1 MKNSFIK
8 SLPFEWGVGLRYTFS
23 MRGSR
28 RDGFV
33 SFISGM
39 SVLSIAVG
47 VMALIVVLSVMNGFQ
62 KEVRD
67 KMLSVLP
74 HAEIV
79 HTAGPLADWMSLAKT
94 VESKNKEIIGAAPYV
109 RSQGLL
115 SSGANIKGVA
125 VTGID
130 PEAEKSVSNVATVM
144 KVGKLS
150 DLKPGSFNI
159 IIGLDL
165 ARSLG
170 VVPGDKISMMVPQG
184 QFTPA
189 GMVPRMKQ
197 FTVSGV
203 FNSGHYEYD
212 SSMSFINLK
221 DAAALYRTGG
231 PTGLRLKLQDMQE
244 APAVARSLNSQLQDG
259 YYAFDWSRQNKNWF
273 AAVQVEKRMMGIIL
287 FLIVLVGAFG
297 LVSSLVMTVNSKRSD
312 IAILRTQGASQGSI
326 MKIFM
331 IQGMFIGFVGVAI
344 GVGLGLLLAFHVE
357 SIVNT
362 IEAMFNVQ
370 FLPKDIYL
378 ISNMPSE
385 PRADDIVPIAVFSFL
400 LSLAATIYPSWRA
413 ARIQP
418 AEALRYE

>member
-1 MKNSFIK
+1 M
-8 SLPFEWGVGLRYTFS
+8 
-23 MRGSR
+23 
-28 RDGFV
+28 
-33 SFISGM
+33 
-39 SVLSIAVG
+39 
-47 VMALIVVLSVMNGFQ
+47 
-62 KEVRD
+62 
-67 KMLSVLP
+67 
-74 HAEIV
+74 
-79 HTAGPLADWMSLAKT
+79 
-94 VESKNKEIIGAAPYV
+94 
-109 RSQGLL
+109 
-115 SSGANIKGVA
+115 
-125 VTGID
+125 
-130 PEAEKSVSNVATVM
+130 ATVM

-159 IIGLDL
+159 VIGMDL

-203 FNSGHYEYD
+203 FSSGHYEYD
-212 SSMSFINLK
+212 SSMSFINLN

-231 PTGLRLKLQDMQE
+231 PTGLRLKLKDMQE
-244 APAVARSLNSQLQDG
+244 APAVAKNLNSQLQDG
-259 YYAFDWSRQNKNWF
+259 YYAFDWSRQNRNWF

-344 GVGLGLLLAFHVE
+344 GVGLGLLIAFNVE

>member
-1 MKNSFIK
+1 MKNSLIRR
-8 SLPFEWGVGLRYTFS
+8 LPFEWTVGLRYTFS

-74 HAEIV
+74 HAEVI
-79 HTAGPLADWMSLAKT
+79 HTTGPLSDWKALAKN
-94 VESKNKEIIGAAPYV
+94 VESKNNEIIGAAPYV
-109 RSQGLL
+109 RNQGLL

-125 VTGID
+125 VTGIE

-159 IIGLDL
+159 VIGTDL

-170 VVPGDKISMMVPQG
+170 VVPGDKINMMVPQG
-184 QFTPA
+184 QFTPT

-203 FNSGHYEYD
+203 FSSGHYEYD
-212 SSMSFINLK
+212 SSMSFINLD

-231 PTGLRLKLQDMQE
+231 PTGLRLKLKDMQE
-244 APAVARSLNSQLQDG
+244 APAVAKNLNLQLEDG
-259 YYAFDWSRQNKNWF
+259 YFAFDWSRQNRNWF

-312 IAILRTQGASQGSI
+312 IAILRTQGASRSSI

-331 IQGMFIGFVGVAI
+331 IQGMFIGFVGVGI
-344 GVGLGLLLAFHVE
+344 GVGLGLLIAFNVE
-357 SIVNT
+357 AIVT
-362 IEAMFNVQ
+362 AIESLFNVQ

-385 PRADDIVPIAVFSFL
+385 PRADDIVPIAIVSFF

-413 ARIQP
+413 AKIQP

>member
-8 SLPFEWGVGLRYTFS
+8 KLPFEWAVGLRYTFS

-79 HTAGPLADWMSLAKT
+79 YTTAPISDWQALAKT

-125 VTGID
+125 VTGIE

-144 KVGKLS
+144 KIGKLS

-159 IIGLDL
+159 VIGMDL

-203 FNSGHYEYD
+203 FSSGHYEYD
-212 SSMSFINLK
+212 SSMSFINLN

-231 PTGLRLKLQDMQE
+231 PTGLRLKLKDMQE
-244 APAVARSLNSQLQDG
+244 APAVARNLNSQLQDG
-259 YYAFDWSRQNKNWF
+259 YYAFDWSRQNRNWF

-312 IAILRTQGASQGSI
+312 IAILRTQGASQSSI

-344 GVGLGLLLAFHVE
+344 GVGLGLLIAFNVE

-385 PRADDIVPIAVFSFL
+385 PRADDIIPIAVFSFL

>member
-1 MKNSFIK
+1 MKKSFLRT
-8 SLPFEWGVGLRYTFS
+8 LPFEWMIGLRYTFA
-23 MRGSR
+23 MRAGR

-62 KEVRD
+62 KDVRD
-67 KMLSVLP
+67 KMLSIIP
-74 HAEIV
+74 HVEIV
-79 HTAGPLADWMSLAKT
+79 NSAGSIGNWKELAGKLEGQDKDI
-94 VESKNKEIIGAAPYV
+94 VGVAPYV
-109 RSQGLL
+109 RGQGLL
-115 SSGANIKGVA
+115 TSGASVKGA
-125 VTGID
+125 MVTGIE
-130 PEAEKSVSNVATVM
+130 PEYEHKVSEVAGKM
-144 KVGKLS
+144 IAGKLA
-150 DLKPGSFNI
+150 DLKKGEYNI
-159 IIGLDL
+159 VIGVDL
-165 ARSLG
+165 ARQLG
-170 VVPGDKISMMVPQG
+170 VIPGDKISVMVPQG

-189 GMVPRMKQ
+189 GTIPRVKQ

-212 SSMSFINLK
+212 SSVSFVNLD
-221 DAAALYRTGG
+221 DAATLYRTGG
-231 PTGLRLKLQDMQE
+231 PTGLRLKIKDMQE
-244 APAVARSLNSQLQDG
+244 APYKAALLSDSLDKG
-259 YYAFDWSRQNKNWF
+259 YYALDWSRQNRTWF

-312 IAILRTQGASQGSI
+312 IAILRTQGATQGSI

-331 IQGMFIGFVGVAI
+331 VQGMFVGFVGVLI
-344 GVGLGLLLAFHVE
+344 GCSLGLLIA
-357 SIVNT
+357 
-362 IEAMFNVQ
+362 FNVEAIVSFIEGLFGIQ

-378 ISNMPSE
+378 ISNMPSD
-385 PRADDIVPIAVFSFL
+385 PRASDIVPIAVYSFL
-400 LSLAATIYPSWRA
+400 LSLAATVYPSWRA